1 MNPLRKLFASVI
13 KEFRV
18 IARDRAGLALLFVMP
33 LGFVTVMSLALQDV
47 LAQPDAA
54 ARLRF
59 SMVVLNGD
67 EGPVGEA
74 IVAELAD
81 LDFVRVAKLPY
92 TNLQQASAG
101 LREQVRTGQERLA
114 LIIPSGLSVKLD
126 AVLAEGSPAILFD
139 APPDKR
145 ITLDLLVDPALRA
158 DFRLLVT
165 IAIERILQGIEI
177 QRAMAGFAGAGLPRP
192 LPADS
197 AVSHRHSGVLSVNSG
212 TLVST
217 AADGAATAIAT
228 TTPMPTS
235 TQQNVP
241 AYCLLAIF
249 MLVVPLSQTFIG
261 ERTQGSLT
269 RLQSMPVP
277 VWVIVGGK
285 FVPYF
290 MINLLQMALCLG
302 IGRFVLPLMGASPLH
317 FGHVLGGVL
326 LLSAATS
333 FAAIAFALVVALFA
347 RTAEQATAFGG
358 TSVLLL
364 GALGGIMVPRILM
377 PPVLQKIGLISPLGW
392 AQDGFLALFVRGAGA
407 VDVLGQAGGLVAFA
421 VACMGLAVWRLASSD
436 NA

>member
-1 MNPLRKLFASVI
+1 MNPLRKLFASVA

-67 EGPVGEA
+67 DGPVGEA
-74 IVAELAD
+74 IIAELAN
-81 LDFVRVAKLPY
+81 LDFVRVSKQPF
-92 TNLQQASAG
+92 TNFQQASAA
-101 LREQVRTGQERLA
+101 LRERVRTGQERLA
-114 LIIPSGLSVKLD
+114 LIIPSKLSTKLD
-126 AVLAEGSPAILFD
+126 SALAEGTPAVLFE
-139 APPDKR
+139 APPDKQ
-145 ITLDLLVDPALRA
+145 IALDLLVDPALRA
-158 DFRLLVT
+158 DFRLLVSM
-165 IAIERILQGIEI
+165 AIERILQGIEI
-177 QRAMAGFAGAGLPRP
+177 QRAMAGFAGAGLPLP
-192 LPADS
+192 LPADTTTI
-197 AVSHRHSGVLSVNSG
+197 HHHSGVLSVNSG

-217 AADGAATAIAT
+217 AVDGAATATAT
-228 TTPMPTS
+228 LAPMPTS

-277 VWVIVGGK
+277 VWVIIGGK

-290 MINLLQMALCLG
+290 LINLLQMALCLA
-302 IGRFVLPLMGASPLH
+302 IGRYVLPLMGASPLH
-317 FGHVLGGVL
+317 FGHVLGGVV

-364 GALGGIMVPRILM
+364 GALGGIMVPRVLM

-392 AQDGFLALFVRGAGA
+392 AQDGFLDLFVRGAGA
-407 VDVLGQAGGLVAFA
+407 VDVLGQAGGLLAFA
-421 VACMGLAVWRLASSD
+421 AGCMGLAVWRLASF
-436 NA
+436 NTA